1 MCPELLTVRYPSGK
15 TEFRTRE
22 TFPEVGDVIARRHE
36 TWVVDEVLPSEDGAP
51 IVVLR
56 PTAPTGDTT

>member
-22 TFPEVGDVIARRHE
+22 TFPEVGEVLESRQE
-36 TWVVDEVLPSEDGAP
+36 TWVVEEVLPSEDGAP
-51 IVVLR
+51 VVVLK
-56 PTAPTGDTT
+56 PVMPNDGAT